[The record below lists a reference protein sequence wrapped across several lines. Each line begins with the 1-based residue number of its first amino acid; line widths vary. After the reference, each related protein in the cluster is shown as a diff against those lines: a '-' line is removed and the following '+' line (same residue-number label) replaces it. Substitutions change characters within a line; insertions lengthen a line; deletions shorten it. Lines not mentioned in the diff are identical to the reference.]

1 MDNVL
6 ALKEKEEKIRA
17 EHGNEGELKE
27 EFKIVD
33 LENEVTKKSRANS
46 QTDIKPQTPSNPLRY
61 MLIFGSE

>member
-6 ALKEKEEKIRA
+6 ALKGKEEKMRA
-17 EHGNEGELKE
+17 EKFDEGELKE

-33 LENEVTKKSRANS
+33 LEKAVPKRAHS
-46 QTDIKPQTPSNPLRY
+46 QNDEKPQTPSNPLRY